1 VVKQPRL
8 SGRKTTGMDQDDRA
22 IVAAVLGGQQHRFAE
37 LVTRYQ
43 SQIVNYVCRML
54 GNYED
59 AVDLSQDVF
68 LKAYS
73 ALGSY
78 KPQYPFAAWLFRIA
92 RNAAIDEIRK
102 RRVVTVSLDAPV
114 ELEDGSVGREVE
126 SPGLDPEEAYLGVEL
141 GDRVSA
147 AIDELPE
154 KYREAI
160 ILRHAAE
167 LSYDEI
173 AEALELPLG
182 TVKTRI
188 FRARDALR
196 RSLGD
201 LLDDDSEKA
210 T

>member
-1 VVKQPRL
+1 
-8 SGRKTTGMDQDDRA
+8 MDQDDRA
-22 IVAAVLGGQQHRFAE
+22 VVEAVLRGQQHRFAD
-37 LVTRYQ
+37 LVGRYQ

-78 KPQYPFAAWLFRIA
+78 RPQYPFAAWLFRIA

-102 RRVVTVSLDAPV
+102 RRLLTVSLDAPV
-114 ELEDGSVGREVE
+114 EFDDGSAGREVE
-126 SPGLDPEEAYLGVEL
+126 SGGLDPQDSYLGLEFA
-141 GDRVSA
+141 DRVST
-147 AIDELPE
+147 AINELPE
-154 KYREAI
+154 KYREPI
-160 ILRHAAE
+160 VLRHAAE
-167 LSYDEI
+167 LSYEEI

-196 RSLGD
+196 KSLGD
-201 LLDDDSEKA
+201 LFDNESTDPRSG
-210 T
+210 TVQ

>member
-1 VVKQPRL
+1 
-8 SGRKTTGMDQDDRA
+8 MEQDDQA
-22 IVAAVLGGQQHRFAE
+22 VVEAVLNGQQHRFAE
-37 LVTRYQ
+37 LVNRYQ
-43 SQIVNYVCRML
+43 TQIVNYVCRML

-78 KPQYPFAAWLFRIA
+78 RPQYPFPAWLFRIA

-102 RRVVTVSLDAPV
+102 RRLLTVSLDAPV
-114 ELEDGSVGREVE
+114 EFDDGTAGREVA
-126 SPGLDPEEAYLGVEL
+126 SPALDPQDSYLGDEFA
-141 GDRVSA
+141 GRVSA

-154 KYREAI
+154 KYREPI
-160 ILRHAAE
+160 VLRHSGG
-167 LSYDEI
+167 LSYEEI
-173 AEALELPLG
+173 ADALELPIG

-196 RSLGD
+196 QSLGD
-201 LLDDDSEKA
+201 LFLDANSDPQSGSMQ
-210 T
+210 

>member
-1 VVKQPRL
+1 MK
-8 SGRKTTGMDQDDRA
+8 
-22 IVAAVLGGQQHRFAE
+22 AVLNGQQHRFAE
-37 LVTRYQ
+37 LVDRYQ
-43 SQIVNYVCRML
+43 TQIVNYVCRML

-73 ALGSY
+73 ALESY
-78 KPQYPFAAWLFRIA
+78 RPQYPFPAWLFRIA

-102 RRVVTVSLDAPV
+102 RRLSTVSLDAPM
-114 ELEDGSVGREVE
+114 EFDDGSTPREVE
-126 SPGLDPEEAYLGVEL
+126 SSGLDPEDSYLGLEFAN
-141 GDRVSA
+141 RISA

-154 KYREAI
+154 KYREPI
-160 ILRHAAE
+160 VLRHAGG

-173 AEALELPLG
+173 AEAMELPIG

-196 RSLGD
+196 QSLGD
-201 LLDDDSEKA
+201 LFDDESTDPQSGAKQ
-210 T
+210 

>member
-1 VVKQPRL
+1 
-8 SGRKTTGMDQDDRA
+8 MDQDDRA
-22 IVAAVLGGQQHRFAE
+22 VVEAVLRGQQHRFAD
-37 LVTRYQ
+37 LVGRYQ

-78 KPQYPFAAWLFRIA
+78 RPQYPFAAWLFRIA

-102 RRVVTVSLDAPV
+102 RRLLTVSLDAPV
-114 ELEDGSVGREVE
+114 EFEDGSAGREVE
-126 SPGLDPEEAYLGVEL
+126 SEGRNPQDSYLGLEFA
-141 GDRVSA
+141 DRVST
-147 AIDELPE
+147 AINGLPE
-154 KYREAI
+154 KYREPI
-160 ILRHAAE
+160 VLRHAAE
-167 LSYDEI
+167 LSYEEI

-196 RSLGD
+196 KSLGD
-201 LLDDDSEKA
+201 LFDDESRDPRSG
-210 T
+210 TVQ

>member
-1 VVKQPRL
+1 
-8 SGRKTTGMDQDDRA
+8 MEQDDRA
-22 IVAAVLGGQQHRFAE
+22 VVEAVLSGRQHRYAE
-37 LVTRYQ
+37 LVDRYQ

-78 KPQYPFAAWLFRIA
+78 RPQYPFPAWLFRIA

-102 RRVVTVSLDAPV
+102 RRLSTVSLDAPM
-114 ELEDGSVGREVE
+114 EFEDGQAGRDVE
-126 SPGLDPEEAYLGVEL
+126 SQGLDPQDSYLGLEFA
-141 GDRVSA
+141 DRISS
-147 AIDELPE
+147 AIDQLPE
-154 KYREAI
+154 KYREPI
-160 ILRHAAE
+160 VLRHAAD
-167 LSYDEI
+167 LSYEEI
-173 AEALELPLG
+173 ADALELPIG

-196 RSLGD
+196 QSLGD
-201 LLDDDSEKA
+201 LFDTSTDPQSGSDI

>member
-1 VVKQPRL
+1 
-8 SGRKTTGMDQDDRA
+8 MDQDDRA
-22 IVAAVLGGQQHRFAE
+22 VVTAVLGGQQHRFAD
-37 LVTRYQ
+37 LVNRYQ

-78 KPQYPFAAWLFRIA
+78 RPQYPFAAWLFRIA

-102 RRVVTVSLDAPV
+102 RRLATVSLDAPV
-114 ELEDGSVGREVE
+114 EFDDGAVGRQVE
-126 SPGLDPEEAYLGVEL
+126 SEGLDPQDSYLGLEFA
-141 GDRVSA
+141 DRVST

-154 KYREAI
+154 KYREPI
-160 ILRHAAE
+160 VLRHAAE
-167 LSYDEI
+167 LSYEEI
-173 AEALELPLG
+173 AEALELPIG

-196 RSLGD
+196 KSLGD
-201 LLDDDSEKA
+201 LFDHQSTDPRSG
-210 T
+210 TVQ

>member
-1 VVKQPRL
+1 MDRDDQAVVE
-8 SGRKTTGMDQDDRA
+8 
-22 IVAAVLGGQQHRFAE
+22 AVLNGQQHLFGE
-37 LVTRYQ
+37 LVNRYQ
-43 SQIVNYVCRML
+43 TQIVNYVCRML

-78 KPQYPFAAWLFRIA
+78 RPQYPFPAWLFRIA

-102 RRVVTVSLDAPV
+102 RRLATVSLDAPV
-114 ELEDGSVGREVE
+114 EFEDGSVGRQVE
-126 SPGLDPEEAYLGVEL
+126 SPGLDPQDSYLGLEFA
-141 GDRVSA
+141 DRISV

-154 KYREAI
+154 KYREPI
-160 ILRHAAE
+160 VLRHAAD
-167 LSYDEI
+167 LSYEEI
-173 AEALELPLG
+173 AEALELPIG

-196 RSLGD
+196 QSLGD
-201 LLDDDSEKA
+201 LFQVA
-210 T
+210 TTDPQSGSNVQ

>member
-1 VVKQPRL
+1 
-8 SGRKTTGMDQDDRA
+8 MDQDDRA
-22 IVAAVLGGQQHRFAE
+22 VVEAVLRGQQHRFAD
-37 LVTRYQ
+37 LVGRYQ

-78 KPQYPFAAWLFRIA
+78 RPQYPFAAWLFRIA

-102 RRVVTVSLDAPV
+102 RRLVTVSLDAPV
-114 ELEDGSVGREVE
+114 EFDDGSTGREVE
-126 SPGLDPEEAYLGVEL
+126 SMGLDPQDSYLGLEFA
-141 GDRVSA
+141 DRVSTA
-147 AIDELPE
+147 VNELPE
-154 KYREAI
+154 KYREPI
-160 ILRHAAE
+160 VLRHAAD
-167 LSYDEI
+167 LSYQEI
-173 AEALELPLG
+173 AEALELPIG

-196 RSLGD
+196 KSLGD
-201 LLDDDSEKA
+201 LFDNVSTDPRSG
-210 T
+210 TMQ

>member
-1 VVKQPRL
+1 
-8 SGRKTTGMDQDDRA
+8 MDQDDRA
-22 IVAAVLGGQQHRFAE
+22 IVVAVLGGQQHRFEE

-78 KPQYPFAAWLFRIA
+78 KPQYPFPAWLFRIA

-102 RRVVTVSLDAPV
+102 RRLVTVSLDAPV

-126 SPGLDPEEAYLGVEL
+126 SPGLDPEDAYLGAEL
-141 GDRVSA
+141 ADRVSA
-147 AIDELPE
+147 AIDELPD

-160 ILRHAAE
+160 ILRHAAD

>member
-1 VVKQPRL
+1 
-8 SGRKTTGMDQDDRA
+8 MDQDDRA
-22 IVAAVLGGQQHRFAE
+22 IVVAVLGGQQHRFAE

-102 RRVVTVSLDAPV
+102 RRLVTVSLDAPV

-126 SPGLDPEEAYLGVEL
+126 SPGLDPEDAYLGVEFA
-141 GDRVSA
+141 DRVSA

-160 ILRHAAE
+160 ILRHAAD

-201 LLDDDSEKA
+201 LLDDDSEQS

>member
-1 VVKQPRL
+1 
-8 SGRKTTGMDQDDRA
+8 MDQDDRA
-22 IVAAVLGGQQHRFAE
+22 VVEAVLNGQQHRFAD
-37 LVTRYQ
+37 LVNRYQ

-73 ALGSY
+73 GLGSY
-78 KPQYPFAAWLFRIA
+78 RPQYPFPAWLFRIA

-102 RRVVTVSLDAPV
+102 RRLLTVSLDAPV
-114 ELEDGSVGREVE
+114 EFEDGTAGREVE
-126 SPGLDPEEAYLGVEL
+126 SPGRDPQDSYLGVEFA
-141 GDRVSA
+141 GRISS
-147 AIDELPE
+147 AIDGLPE
-154 KYREAI
+154 KYREPI
-160 ILRHAAE
+160 ILRHAAD
-167 LSYDEI
+167 LSYEEI
-173 AEALELPLG
+173 AETLELPIG

-201 LLDDDSEKA
+201 LFEEPSTDSPTGSEVQ
-210 T
+210 

>member
-1 VVKQPRL
+1 
-8 SGRKTTGMDQDDRA
+8 MDQDDQD
-22 IVAAVLGGQQHRFAE
+22 VVQAVLNGQQHRFAE
-37 LVTRYQ
+37 LVDRYQ
-43 SQIVNYVCRML
+43 TQIVNYVCRML

-73 ALGSY
+73 GLGSY
-78 KPQYPFAAWLFRIA
+78 RPQYPFPAWLFRIA

-102 RRVVTVSLDAPV
+102 RRLVTVSLDAPV

-126 SPGLDPEEAYLGVEL
+126 SPGLDPEDAYLGVEFA
-141 GDRVSA
+141 DRVSA

-160 ILRHAAE
+160 ILRHAAD

-201 LLDDDSEKA
+201 LLDDDSEQS

>member
-1 VVKQPRL
+1 VK
-8 SGRKTTGMDQDDRA
+8 
-22 IVAAVLGGQQHRFAE
+22 AVLNGQQHRFAE
-37 LVTRYQ
+37 LVDRYQ
-43 SQIVNYVCRML
+43 TQIVNYVCRML

-73 ALGSY
+73 ALESY
-78 KPQYPFAAWLFRIA
+78 RPQYPFPAWLFRIA

-102 RRVVTVSLDAPV
+102 RRLSTVSLDAPM
-114 ELEDGSVGREVE
+114 EFDDGSTPREVE
-126 SPGLDPEEAYLGVEL
+126 SSGLDPEDSYLGLEFAN
-141 GDRVSA
+141 RISA

-154 KYREAI
+154 KYREPI
-160 ILRHAAE
+160 VLRHAGG

-173 AEALELPLG
+173 AEAMELPIG

-196 RSLGD
+196 QSLGD
-201 LLDDDSEKA
+201 LFDDESTDPQSGAKQ
-210 T
+210 

>member
-1 VVKQPRL
+1 
-8 SGRKTTGMDQDDRA
+8 MDQDDRA
-22 IVAAVLGGQQHRFAE
+22 VVAAVLSGQQHQFAD
-37 LVTRYQ
+37 LVNRYQ

-78 KPQYPFAAWLFRIA
+78 RPQYPFAAWLFRIA

-102 RRVVTVSLDAPV
+102 RRLATVSLDAPV
-114 ELEDGSVGREVE
+114 EFEDGSAGREVE
-126 SPGLDPEEAYLGVEL
+126 SESLDPEDSYLGLEFA
-141 GDRVSA
+141 DRVST
-147 AIDELPE
+147 AINELPE
-154 KYREAI
+154 KYREPI
-160 ILRHAAE
+160 VLRHAAD
-167 LSYDEI
+167 LSYEEI
-173 AEALELPLG
+173 AEALELPIG

-196 RSLGD
+196 KSLGD
-201 LLDDDSEKA
+201 LFENESTDPRSG
-210 T
+210 TVQ